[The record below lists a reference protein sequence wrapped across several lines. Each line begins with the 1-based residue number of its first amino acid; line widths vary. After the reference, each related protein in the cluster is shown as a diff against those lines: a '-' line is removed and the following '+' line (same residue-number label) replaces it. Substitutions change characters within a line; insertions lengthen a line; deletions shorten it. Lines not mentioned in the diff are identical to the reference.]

1 MNKLFLLLSFIFG
14 SLLLTQL
21 PVQADANFSI
31 KKNENQYQTKDAS
44 FYDLLIP
51 TDSTAQLSLTISNN
65 ESQTNK
71 FKVSLYNGLT
81 NNLGQI
87 SYAAPSRLLSFSL
100 VLQQLLAN

>member
-65 ESQTNK
+65 ESQT
-71 FKVSLYNGLT
+71 LT

-87 SYAAPSRLLSFSL
+87 SYAAPSRATLPFLL
-100 VLQQLLAN
+100 LQQLLDN